1 MRGRA
6 ARIYR
11 VPPPPLPGLCDHSHA
26 RVTCIS
32 LGTWCADF
40 LSILARLIICITLS
54 TLSGDFILRL
64 CTNVTNLAVR
74 RSPIGVCVT
83 K

>member
-11 VPPPPLPGLCDHSHA
+11 VPLPPLSDLCDHSHA

-64 CTNVTNLAVR
+64 CTNVTKLAVR